1 MGESAGISAFTY
13 TPRQDQWEGGIIL
26 RGKFE
31 VSRDG
36 KSCETVADDVPFD
49 NVVNSRQ
56 QQVVRLPNRVDAR
69 YFRLTALQTVKD
81 EDLAW
86 ASQPS
91 VIVDPAT
98 GSSSTKYS
106 LWATTCVQLTPFS
119 LHAAATRNFRP
130 A

>member
-1 MGESAGISAFTY
+1 MGESVDISAFTY

-26 RGKFE
+26 RAKFE

-36 KSCETVADDVPFD
+36 RSWEVVADNVAFD
-49 NVVNSRQ
+49 NVVNSRR

-81 EDLAW
+81 EELAW
-86 ASQPS
+86 ASQLS

-98 GSSSTKYS
+98 GSSSTK
-106 LWATTCVQLTPFS
+106 
-119 LHAAATRNFRP
+119 
-130 A
+130 